1 MDIKT
6 PADVQALAADY
17 HEASIV
23 AIQFATFCE
32 HVATQAG
39 KLATIA
45 ELSDIPAAD
54 VNTYNAMVQIT
65 DAYFGMV
72 VDAYRKVTA
81 PSSPDAGEE

>member
-6 PADVQALAADY
+6 PADVDDLAADY
-17 HEASIV
+17 RMASLV
-23 AIQFATFCE
+23 AAQFAACCE
-32 HVATQAG
+32 RVADQAG

-81 PSSPDAGEE
+81 PSSPDAEEE